1 MGFGSFF
8 LGGGAS
14 TTCLFSQTH
23 FLHRVFLFRPNFSCF
38 YITTMMMKTMVT
50 NTLMIMKM
58 MVISMIETTM
68 VMVMIMMMELVGRC
82 SKAWYKPA
90 CGWSTKTRKPL
101 LKNYHCHSYDKNIT
115 IVIVVTK
122 NITIVKVM
130 TNIQEMIIILWQY
143 LVLFIWLTFI
153 ASSSGWCTQ
162 TWQWQ
167 KKTCKG
173 LDNYD

>member
-23 FLHRVFLFRPNFSCF
+23 FLHRVFLLRANFSCF

-68 VMVMIMMMELVGRC
+68 VMVI
-82 SKAWYKPA
+82 Y
-90 CGWSTKTRKPL
+90 
-101 LKNYHCHSYDKNIT
+101 
-115 IVIVVTK
+115 
-122 NITIVKVM
+122 
-130 TNIQEMIIILWQY
+130 ILWCMCVCLSRKMITSSWESPVTTWTPHNHPLQLHVSFDGSRLVFHGSISVFIGFQWFR
-143 LVLFIWLTFI
+143 LVLMVFHG
-153 ASSSGWCTQ
+153 SR
-162 TWQWQ
+162 
-167 KKTCKG
+167 
-173 LDNYD
+173 LDFHGSRSVFMV

>member
-1 MGFGSFF
+1 MDVYVLKNSYIHATQEFVLFVSSSLDKENFWKFCEFFLLGVCDFFLYFRQAWVLKNLSPLQTRMGFGSFF

-23 FLHRVFLFRPNFSCF
+23 FLHRVFLLRANFSCF

-82 SKAWYKPA
+82 SKA
-90 CGWSTKTRKPL
+90 
-101 LKNYHCHSYDKNIT
+101 
-115 IVIVVTK
+115 
-122 NITIVKVM
+122 
-130 TNIQEMIIILWQY
+130 
-143 LVLFIWLTFI
+143 
-153 ASSSGWCTQ
+153 
-162 TWQWQ
+162 
-167 KKTCKG
+167 
-173 LDNYD
+173 